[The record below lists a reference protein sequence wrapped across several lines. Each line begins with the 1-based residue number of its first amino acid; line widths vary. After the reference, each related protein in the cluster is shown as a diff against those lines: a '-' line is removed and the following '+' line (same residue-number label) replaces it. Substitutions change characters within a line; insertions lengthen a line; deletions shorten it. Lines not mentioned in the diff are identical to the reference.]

1 MDCGQRILLV
11 EDSRDDVA
19 LVTTALGA
27 FHSADRNDVVGDGAA
42 ALEYLE
48 CRRSYQQRTGG
59 APAFVLLDLK
69 LPKISGL
76 EVLQRLRANPGL
88 RTVPVVVLTSSREEP
103 DLLRAY
109 DLGTNAYVVKPVRF
123 DDFARAVRE
132 IGTSGRRSTSRQ
144 RHAGAEPMALLHA
157 ETLTI
162 GASDFVLKDRLDR
175 LPAVIQRWAPQSTG
189 SRQRR

>member
-1 MDCGQRILLV
+1 MEYGQRILLV
-11 EDSRDDVA
+11 EDSRDDVE
-19 LVTTALGA
+19 LVTAALAA
-27 FHSADRNDVVGDGAA
+27 FHLTDRIDVVHDGAA

-48 CRRSYQQRTGG
+48 CRGPYERRTSG

-69 LPKISGL
+69 LPKVGGL

-103 DLLRAY
+103 DLVRAY

-132 IGTSGRRSTSRQ
+132 IGSFWATLNITAPRRN
-144 RHAGAEPMALLHA
+144 
-157 ETLTI
+157 
-162 GASDFVLKDRLDR
+162 
-175 LPAVIQRWAPQSTG
+175 
-189 SRQRR
+189 